1 MMSFWFLKIKYNDGW
16 RLPQPRSDS
25 ALALHI
31 HLTTVDLPLQD
42 HTADTFHWVVESKE
56 CKGFSS
62 SRMWEALRPRAQ
74 VKDWARSVWF
84 RGAIPRQAF
93 IMWLANLNRLPTK
106 VRLASWGLNIQ
117 TACCFCNTHDET
129 RDHLFLECSYN
140 TALWLRIFARLDPN
154 RTAFLSWEELLS
166 WLRFSTASA
175 PSTIRKLATQSMIY
189 NIWRQRNSAVH
200 LTGFSPQQTT
210 FATIDRDI
218 RNAISARRHRRKF
231 TTLMQLWIRLL
242 QPSDLTIM
250 CIPCFL
256 FLFAKVSLLGFC
268 NPKLSFMIFTV

>member
-1 MMSFWFLKIKYNDGW
+1 
-16 RLPQPRSDS
+16 
-25 ALALHI
+25 
-31 HLTTVDLPLQD
+31 
-42 HTADTFHWVVESKE
+42 
-56 CKGFSS
+56 
-62 SRMWEALRPRAQ
+62 MWEALRPRAQ

-117 TACCFCNTHDET
+117 TVCCFCNTHDET
-129 RDHLFLECSYN
+129 RDHLFLECSYS
-140 TALWLRIFARLDPN
+140 TALWLRFFARLDPN

-189 NIWRQRNSAVH
+189 IIWRQRNSAVH

-231 TTLMQLWIRLL
+231 TTLMQLWIR
-242 QPSDLTIM
+242 
-250 CIPCFL
+250 
-256 FLFAKVSLLGFC
+256 
-268 NPKLSFMIFTV
+268 